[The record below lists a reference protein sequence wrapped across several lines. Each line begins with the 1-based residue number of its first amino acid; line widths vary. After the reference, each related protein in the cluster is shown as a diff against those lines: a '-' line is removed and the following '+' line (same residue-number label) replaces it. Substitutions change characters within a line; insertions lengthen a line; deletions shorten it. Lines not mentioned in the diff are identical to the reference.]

1 MERRHIVVQLQSEAQ
16 LIHLLRFDK
25 ARLDGRTI
33 RIHRAEYNMTGEEMM
48 ALVRKEFQVEEDKRL
63 LCQFYGCE
71 EVTGQEYPS
80 QHRNEGGVFQVGQA
94 GNPRPAAKPFP
105 PRGKG
110 KGARPGAKAAPARRE

>member
-1 MERRHIVVQLQSEAQ
+1 
-16 LIHLLRFDK
+16 
-25 ARLDGRTI
+25 
-33 RIHRAEYNMTGEEMM
+33 MTGEEMM

-71 EVTGQEYPS
+71 EAIRREYSFPV
-80 QHRNEGGVFQVGQA
+80 RNEGGVFQVGQT

-110 KGARPGAKAAPARRE
+110 KGAKPGAKAAPTRRDWPPECFACKNEKNAVWA